1 MNLTLQTIPSTVV
14 SELLA
19 NTSIDGVVL
28 DTEHGVFNN
37 ETLFNCIQIVTS
49 LGKRCFVRVTHLD
62 KQLVRMCL
70 DSGCTGLIFSTVESK
85 QQARDIID
93 YCSYPNHGGSRG
105 CGLVRENNWD
115 VKNLASKKPI
125 IIAQIETKTA
135 IDNLDDIL
143 LPDFNFYIVG
153 PYDVSNSLGC
163 PAQWDDDLYK
173 QSMNKINGK
182 IPSSKL
188 GMFIVTKS
196 DIESYDGKSLGVRIW
211 GMDALF
217 IRDSITEIINRV

>member
-28 DTEHGVFNN
+28 DTEHGGFNN

-153 PYDVSNSLGC
+153 PYDLSNSLGC